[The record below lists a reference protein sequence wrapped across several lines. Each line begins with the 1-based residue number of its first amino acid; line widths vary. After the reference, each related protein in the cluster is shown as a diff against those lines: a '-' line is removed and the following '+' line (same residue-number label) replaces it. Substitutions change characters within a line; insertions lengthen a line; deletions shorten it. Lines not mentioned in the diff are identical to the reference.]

1 MEAMS
6 FTDPTTILLID
17 AHNSDRTYYAKE
29 LKISSP
35 DCIVLQAKNG
45 RSGLDLYKSRRVD
58 CLVAELDLPDMS
70 IFQLLVDVVPPQ
82 NRREVAV
89 VILTRAVVPAVAD
102 LARCHGA
109 QAVLIKRL
117 TSGEELAQA
126 VRKSMAMR
134 A

>member
-1 MEAMS
+1 
-6 FTDPTTILLID
+6 
-17 AHNSDRTYYAKE
+17 
-29 LKISSP
+29 
-35 DCIVLQAKNG
+35 
-45 RSGLDLYKSRRVD
+45 
-58 CLVAELDLPDMS
+58 MS

-82 NRREVAV
+82 SRREVAV